1 MINLRRRSTR
11 LAIVAGMAATALTL
25 AGCTGGGGGD
35 DGPVTLTWY
44 MGAGVPDDIATAEAL
59 AAAFNEA
66 NTDGITVEVDAS
78 GPEGVEGDNLIK
90 TRLASGDMADLL
102 WYNSGALLYALNP
115 DQQMLNVADE
125 PWVETLNDAYRG
137 TVSTENGTYGAPV
150 GNAMGGGILYNAD
163 VFDAAGVEVP
173 QTWDEL
179 LDVVG
184 TLREAGVDP
193 DIQSYGDTWTSQL
206 ITLGDFYNVLTE
218 DPDYADQITA
228 NETKW
233 ADEPGLGSFQ
243 KLQDLADANAFNA
256 DFSTLLFDQALTKL
270 GNGEGAMYP
279 MLTFTQ
285 ATFKQDFPDA
295 NIGFFPVPGDSPEDL
310 GLTTWMPSSVY
321 SPAYTKH
328 PDEVK
333 QFMAFVASPD
343 GCAVIGET
351 RGNAGP
357 FVVDGCEMSGDVSQ
371 IVADMLPFF
380 ESGKTAPAFEFLSV
394 VKGPNLA
401 NFTVEVGSKIST
413 AEQAAA
419 AYDEDNVLLAQQL
432 GLPGW

>member
-1 MINLRRRSTR
+1 MLHRRTKKFR
-11 LAIVAGMAATALTL
+11 LALGASVVIAGLALTGCS
-25 AGCTGGGGGD
+25 AGGSD
-35 DGPVTLTWY
+35 DGSVTLTWY

-59 AAAFNEA
+59 AAAFNEQ
-66 NTDGITVEVDAS
+66 NEDGITVEVDAS

-102 WYNSGALLYALNP
+102 WYNSGALMYALSP
-115 DQQMLNVADE
+115 DQQLLNVQDE
-125 PWVETLNDAYRG
+125 PWVESLNDAYRG
-137 TVSTENGTYGAPV
+137 TVSTDAGVYGAPV

-163 VFDAAGVEVP
+163 VFEAAGVEVP

-179 LDVVG
+179 LDIVG
-184 TLREAGVDP
+184 TLRDSGVDP
-193 DIQSYGDTWTSQL
+193 MIQSYGDTWTSQMVVL
-206 ITLGDFYNVLTE
+206 ADFYNVLNE
-218 DPDYADQITA
+218 DEDFADNITA
-228 NETKW
+228 NEDKW
-233 ADEPGLGSFQ
+233 ADGAGLSSFE
-243 KLQDLADANAFNA
+243 KLQDLADAGAFNA
-256 DFSTLLFDQALTKL
+256 DYSTLLFDQALTKL

-295 NIGFFPVPGDSPEDL
+295 NIGFFPVPGDSPDDL
-310 GLTTWMPSSVY
+310 GLTSWMPSSVY
-321 SPAYTKH
+321 SPATTEH

-333 QFMAFVASPD
+333 AFMAFVASPE
-343 GCAVIGET
+343 GCSVIGEA

-357 FVVDGCEMSGDVSQ
+357 FVVDGCEMEGEVSQ
-371 IVADMLPFF
+371 IVSDMLPFF
-380 ESGKTAPAFEFLSV
+380 ESGKTAPAFEFLSS

-401 NFTVEVGSKIST
+401 NFTVEVGSKISS
-413 AEQAAA
+413 AEKAAA